1 MSRTDLAGFSRS
13 LKNCVEHENF
23 MKGIVVYKEN
33 KGL

>member
-13 LKNCVEHENF
+13 LKNYVEQRNF
-23 MKGIVVYKEN
+23 MKGILVYKEN